1 MSLLQR
7 LSPGLVRTSLRERL
21 RVSAGAL
28 TGICLTGL
36 VSSLALGGNGSVPM
50 IVAPMGA
57 SAVLLFAAPAS
68 PLAQPWSILG
78 GNLVAALIGVTCAL
92 FIPNVL
98 IAAGVA
104 IALAIAAMLVFNC
117 LHPPSGAV
125 ALTAVLGGPTIH
137 DAGYWFALSPIALNS
152 VVLLSVALLF
162 NNVTGRRYPHLAP
175 APGQPAQKTSDP
187 LPGHRIGPGES
198 DIAAAI
204 QDFDEVV
211 PVSTDDL
218 DLLFHKAQIRAFERQ
233 AGGVTCEDV
242 MSRDV
247 LSVETGTSLK
257 AVWRIFM
264 TRHIKALPVT
274 DETGHLVGIVS
285 LDDFLENSVLSG
297 EGTLRL
303 GFGHTIMASLRREA
317 LPKRVEEIMRRK
329 VQSAMPQTTITA
341 LVSPMVDQGID
352 QMPVVDGDNRLIG
365 IISQSDLLG
374 ALFQANLDSIAHF

>member
-1 MSLLQR
+1 MSLFQR
-7 LSPGLVRTSLRERL
+7 LRPGLVRTSLRERL
-21 RVSAGAL
+21 RVSTGAL
-28 TGICLTGL
+28 TGICLTGF
-36 VSSLALGGNGSVPM
+36 VSSLALGSTASMPM

-92 FIPNVL
+92 LIPNLL

-125 ALTAVLGGPTIH
+125 ALTAVLGGPAIH

-152 VVLLSVALLF
+152 VILLSVALLF
-162 NNVTGRRYPHLAP
+162 NNATGRRYPHLAP
-175 APGQPAQKTSDP
+175 AGGQPVQKTSDP

-204 QDFDEVV
+204 QDLDEVV

-218 DLLFHKAQIRAFERQ
+218 DILFHKAQIRAFERQ
-233 AGGVTCEDV
+233 AGGVVCADV

-257 AVWRIFM
+257 TVWRIFM

-274 DETGHLVGIVS
+274 DDKGRLVGIVS

-303 GFGHTIMASLRREA
+303 GFGHTLLASLRRQ
-317 LPKRVEEIMRRK
+317 PQPRRVDDIMRRK
-329 VQSAMPQTTITA
+329 VQSALSQTAISA

-352 QMPVVDGDNRLIG
+352 QMPVVDANNRLIG

-374 ALFQANLDSIAHF
+374 ALFQSKLDSVAAF

>member
-7 LSPGLVRTSLRERL
+7 LSPGLVRTSLQERL
-21 RVSAGAL
+21 RVSTGAL

-36 VSSLALGGNGSVPM
+36 VSSLALGSDASVPL

-68 PLAQPWSILG
+68 PLAQPWSIIC

-92 FIPNVL
+92 LIPNLL
-98 IAAGVA
+98 IAAGIA

-125 ALTAVLGGPTIH
+125 ALTAVLGGPAIH

-152 VVLLSVALLF
+152 VILLSVALVF
-162 NNVTGRRYPHLAP
+162 NNATGRRYPHLTP

-187 LPGHRIGPGES
+187 LPSHRIGPGES

-204 QDFDEVV
+204 QDLDEVV
-211 PVSTDDL
+211 PVSPDDL
-218 DLLFHKAQIRAFERQ
+218 DVLFHKAQIRAFERQ
-233 AGGVTCEDV
+233 AGGVTCGDV

-257 AVWRIFM
+257 AAWRIFM
-264 TRHIKALPVT
+264 TRHVKALPVT
-274 DETGHLVGIVS
+274 DGKGNLIGIVS

-297 EGTLRL
+297 DGTLRL
-303 GFGHTIMASLRREA
+303 GFGHTIIASLRREA
-317 LPKRVEEIMRRK
+317 LPRRVDDIMRRK
-329 VQSAMPQTTITA
+329 VQSALPKTPISA

-352 QMPVVDGDNRLIG
+352 QMPVVDADNRLVG

-374 ALFQANLDSIAHF
+374 ALFQSKLDSISAF

>member
-7 LSPGLVRTSLRERL
+7 LRPGLVRTSLRERL
-21 RVSAGAL
+21 RVSTGAL
-28 TGICLTGL
+28 TGICLTGF
-36 VSSLALGGNGSVPM
+36 VSSLALGSTASVPL

-68 PLAQPWSILG
+68 PLAQPWSIIG
-78 GNLVAALIGVTCAL
+78 GNMVAALIGVTCAML
-92 FIPNVL
+92 IPNVL
-98 IAAGVA
+98 IAAGIA
-104 IALAIAAMLVFNC
+104 IALAIAAMLVLNC

-125 ALTAVLGGPTIH
+125 ALTAVLGGPAIH

-152 VVLLSVALLF
+152 VILLSVALFF

-175 APGQPAQKTSDP
+175 ATGQPVQKTSDP

-211 PVSTDDL
+211 PVSPDDL

-233 AGGVTCEDV
+233 AGGVTCADV

-247 LSVETGTSLK
+247 LSVETGASLK

-274 DETGHLVGIVS
+274 DDKGHLVGIVS

-303 GFGHTIMASLRREA
+303 GFGHTLIASLRRQS
-317 LPKRVEEIMRRK
+317 LPRRVEEIMRRK
-329 VQSAMPQTTITA
+329 VQSALPQTAISA

-374 ALFQANLDSIAHF
+374 ALFQSKLDSVAAF

>member
-1 MSLLQR
+1 
-7 LSPGLVRTSLRERL
+7 
-21 RVSAGAL
+21 
-28 TGICLTGL
+28 
-36 VSSLALGGNGSVPM
+36 
-50 IVAPMGA
+50 
-57 SAVLLFAAPAS
+57 
-68 PLAQPWSILG
+68 
-78 GNLVAALIGVTCAL
+78 
-92 FIPNVL
+92 
-98 IAAGVA
+98 
-104 IALAIAAMLVFNC
+104 MLNC

-125 ALTAVLGGPTIH
+125 ALTAVLGGPAIH

-152 VVLLSVALLF
+152 VILLSVALFF

-175 APGQPAQKTSDP
+175 ATGQPVQKTSDP

-211 PVSTDDL
+211 PVSPDDL

-233 AGGVTCEDV
+233 AGGVTCADV

-247 LSVETGTSLK
+247 LSVETGASLK

-274 DETGHLVGIVS
+274 DDKGHLVGIVS

-303 GFGHTIMASLRREA
+303 GFGHTLIARCADSRFRDGWRRSCAARCSRPCHRRRSARWCLPWSTRASIRCRWSTA
-317 LPKRVEEIMRRK
+317 
-329 VQSAMPQTTITA
+329 TT
-341 LVSPMVDQGID
+341 G
-352 QMPVVDGDNRLIG
+352 
-365 IISQSDLLG
+365 
-374 ALFQANLDSIAHF
+374 